1 MGGSGG
7 DSASARLRASA
18 AGDGAL
24 RPVSP
29 LGGDA
34 VDGAGAEEIA
44 LAFATASAA
53 TVTADATQ
61 NTVSLDL
68 TDDVTQES
76 ITMNAVVQ
84 LPDGSRSRKTKTFRT
99 MEEAVEGYIKFVTTL
114 PYGSRLIRV
123 QFTDESGQVVFA
135 SQG

>member
-1 MGGSGG
+1 MF
-7 DSASARLRASA
+7 
-18 AGDGAL
+18 AL
-24 RPVSP
+24 STDINHPPNPPIIMNKFTS
-29 LGGDA
+29 LSTA
-34 VDGAGAEEIA
+34 FAFMAF
-44 LAFATASAA
+44 FATASAA